1 MVVVGQWSSPKN
13 QGQKNKNKNAK
24 KEQIRRKLKML
35 FRRMSKQI
43 FVQIVL
49 FLRKNNIKQIKFDNK
64 VVNLEHDKHGNLFL
78 KYLKN

>member
-1 MVVVGQWSSPKN
+1 MSNTNAFEVKLAKS
-13 QGQKNKNKNAK
+13 KNAK

-49 FLRKNNIKQIKFDNK
+49 FLRKNSIKQIKFDNK
-64 VVNLEHDKHGNLFL
+64 VVNLERDKHGNLF
-78 KYLKN
+78 